1 MNPVSAPIHISLAG
15 EGDLPALRSLFQ
27 RVFQEKESGLSLF
40 FSRVYQPQNTVTA
53 HLDGRLAGMFYLLP
67 ARLRCRDAVLPIAYL
82 YALAVEPD
90 LRGRGIAGAILRY
103 LDGLLPDRGFQAAV
117 LRPAEESLF
126 AYYARFGY
134 DSLFYARR
142 WSFQAFPPRTP
153 FSVRP
158 ISLERLP
165 RPRDSFFPASSP
177 LFSWEDIMLRYAS
190 DYAGVWGGKTLWI
203 ECAGHSGYALCYPAG
218 KRLMVSEFAGDDL
231 PSLATALCAA
241 TGTEGGEAILPPEAG
256 YGERFP
262 YGALKWYSPPLD
274 LQNGY
279 LSLTLD

>member
-1 MNPVSAPIHISLAG
+1 MNPVSDPIHIGLAG

-27 RVFQEKESGLSLF
+27 RVFREKERGLSLF
-40 FSRVYQPQNTVTA
+40 FSRAYQPQNTVTA
-53 HLDGRLAGMFYLLP
+53 HLGGRLAGMFYLLP
-67 ARLRCRDAVLPIAYL
+67 ARLCCRDTVLPTAYL
-82 YALAVEPD
+82 YALAVEPS

-103 LDGLLPDRGFQAAV
+103 LDGLRPDRGFQAA
-117 LRPAEESLF
+117 
-126 AYYARFGY
+126 
-134 DSLFYARR
+134 
-142 WSFQAFPPRTP
+142 PPCTP

-158 ISLERLP
+158 IPLDRLP
-165 RPRDSFFPASSP
+165 RPRDSFFPTSSP
-177 LFSWEDIMLRYAS
+177 LFSWDDDMLRYAS
-190 DYAGVWGGKTLWI
+190 DYAGAWGGKTLWI

-218 KRLMVSEFAGDDL
+218 KRLLVSEFAGDDL